1 MVWLLGDEGDVGG
14 EGGQGGEGAVH
25 QGDPLQSGI
34 MEWTLQWK
42 KCICLNMEEKDMLI
56 CLLNLSRRQVH
67 CSGQKVDMAVEGNL
81 VVKKFVLKSTI

>member
-1 MVWLLGDEGDVGG
+1 
-14 EGGQGGEGAVH
+14 
-25 QGDPLQSGI
+25 
-34 MEWTLQWK
+34 
-42 KCICLNMEEKDMLI
+42 MLI